1 MSMFQIFLPFFSPEY
16 GLDKDL
22 EGILNADPDPQ
33 PCLSLNLNIPSLTVT
48 EHTIT
53 NSHLQ

>member
-1 MSMFQIFLPFFSPEY
+1 MFQIFLPFFSPEY

-22 EGILNADPDPQ
+22 EGILNADPDSQ